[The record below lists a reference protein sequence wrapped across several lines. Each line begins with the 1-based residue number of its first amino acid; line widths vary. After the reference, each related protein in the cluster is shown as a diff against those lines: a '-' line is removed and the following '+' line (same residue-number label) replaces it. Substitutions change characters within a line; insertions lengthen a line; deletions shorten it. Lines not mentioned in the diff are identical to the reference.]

1 MSWMFPFVLKGL
13 DMSLQYAWLSG
24 CALIAQFRIVELN
37 ILWNY
42 LITWQDHLD
51 CIQQRTWLQEAKL
64 QPGNLDD
71 REGSDLFQESKV
83 SHETDSSQEETEEI
97 EHLDP

>member
-42 LITWQDHLD
+42 LITWQMS
-51 CIQQRTWLQEAKL
+51 ITWIAFSKERGYKKRNYNLEIPTTEKEAT
-64 QPGNLDD
+64 
-71 REGSDLFQESKV
+71 SSKKV
-83 SHETDSSQEETEEI
+83 KSLTKRILLKKTQKRLNT
-97 EHLDP
+97 

>member
-24 CALIAQFRIVELN
+24 CALIAQFRIVDLN

-42 LITWQDHLD
+42 LITWQMS
-51 CIQQRTWLQEAKL
+51 ITWIAFSKERGYKKRNYNLEISTTEKEAT
-64 QPGNLDD
+64 
-71 REGSDLFQESKV
+71 SSKKV
-83 SHETDSSQEETEEI
+83 KSLTKRILLKKTQKRLNT
-97 EHLDP
+97 

>member
-42 LITWQDHLD
+42 LITWQMS
-51 CIQQRTWLQEAKL
+51 ITWIAFSKERGYKKRNYNLEISTTEKEAT
-64 QPGNLDD
+64 
-71 REGSDLFQESKV
+71 SSKKV
-83 SHETDSSQEETEEI
+83 KSLTKRILLKKTQKRLNT
-97 EHLDP
+97 

>member
-1 MSWMFPFVLKGL
+1 MVKRLCL
-13 DMSLQYAWLSG
+13 DCPIPNCGAK
-24 CALIAQFRIVELN
+24 
-37 ILWNY
+37 Y
-42 LITWQDHLD
+42 LVKLPNHLADVHHLD

-83 SHETDSSQEETEEI
+83 SHGTDSSQEETEEI